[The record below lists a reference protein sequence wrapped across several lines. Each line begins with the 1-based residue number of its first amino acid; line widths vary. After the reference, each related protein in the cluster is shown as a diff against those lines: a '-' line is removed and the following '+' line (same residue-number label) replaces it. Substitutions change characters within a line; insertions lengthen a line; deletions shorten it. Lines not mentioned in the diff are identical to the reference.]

1 MTELHIRNLEPE
13 TVELFRGNLRRK
25 GARARGIPQAEY
37 LRRLVELHSRLMLNA
52 DVPGGT
58 SQEHLHLRAVGLEPV
73 TA

>member
-13 TVELFRGNLRRK
+13 TVELFRK